1 MVKCSCP
8 SFWQFNVKSKTKVVW
23 RSSNTLKII
32 LHSKVIFTRNS
43 CLDSQIEI
51 PAFFFFMAFSFV
63 FISLINASIYS
74 SFVLNYLPSQML
86 AVFALCHSL
95 GGALANFDATRGL
108 GICQPRGP
116 RPPLGFSYDHGTQI
130 WLNIENTKRF
140 FCCRYSLKSTSS
152 NMCCVSLHFF
162 RSLCDKWLSIYSSD
176 SSIVVRHDF

>member
-51 PAFFFFMAFSFV
+51 PAFFFFFMAFSFV

-116 RPPLGFSYDHGTQI
+116 PATLGLFIRSWNPNLAKHFS
-130 WLNIENTKRF
+130 
-140 FCCRYSLKSTSS
+140 CRYPLKSTSS

-162 RSLCDKWLSIYSSD
+162 RSL
-176 SSIVVRHDF
+176 

>member
-1 MVKCSCP
+1 MLKVKQRLCGGRVIHWKSYCI
-8 SFWQFNVKSKTKVVW
+8 VKLFLLATAV
-23 RSSNTLKII
+23 L
-32 LHSKVIFTRNS
+32 
-43 CLDSQIEI
+43 I
-51 PAFFFFMAFSFV
+51 PKLRFLPFFFFFMAFSFV

-116 RPPLGFSYDHGTQI
+116 PATLGLFIRSWNPNLAKHFS
-130 WLNIENTKRF
+130 
-140 FCCRYSLKSTSS
+140 CRYPLKSTSS

-162 RSLCDKWLSIYSSD
+162 RSLWDKWLSISSSD
-176 SSIVVRHDF
+176 SSILIRHDF

>member
-1 MVKCSCP
+1 MLKVKQRLCGGRVIHWKSYCI
-8 SFWQFNVKSKTKVVW
+8 VKLFLLATAV
-23 RSSNTLKII
+23 L
-32 LHSKVIFTRNS
+32 
-43 CLDSQIEI
+43 I
-51 PAFFFFMAFSFV
+51 PKLRFLPFFFFMAFSFV
-63 FISLINASIYS
+63 FISLINTSIYS
-74 SFVLNYLPSQML
+74 SFVLIYLPSQML